1 MRLLFDENLSY
12 RIPALIQD
20 IFPASTHV
28 RTCSLEQKEDTE
40 IWDYAKTGHFTIIT
54 KDADF
59 NDLVTMSGPPP
70 KVVWLRIGNC
80 RVTEIEQLIR
90 QHQDAIAQFIQ
101 DPVSAILEI
110 FQ

>member
-20 IFPASTHV
+20 LFPGSAHV
-28 RTCSLEQKEDTE
+28 RTCALEQKEDTE
-40 IWDYAKTGHFTIIT
+40 IWDYAKNGDFTIIT

-59 NDLVTMSGPPP
+59 NDLITITGPPP
-70 KVVWLRIGNC
+70 KVIWLRTGNC

-90 QHQDAIAQFIQ
+90 HHHEAIKQFIQ

-110 FQ
+110 FS